1 MFGHEYFHYLNFIF
15 QEKIYQMLLLGIGKD
30 AGLVAYYPYF
40 FSLEEGQVDLG
51 LLGTNSDFLRISC
64 YAAGQYQANGQN
76 VA

>member
-1 MFGHEYFHYLNFIF
+1 MLGYEYFHYLNFIF

-40 FSLEEGQVDLG
+40 FPLEEGQVDLG
-51 LLGTNSDFLRISC
+51 LLGTHSDFLRISC
-64 YAAGQYQANGQN
+64 YAAGQNQANGQN